1 MLISMEGTI
10 HTLIS
15 KEIQVQ
21 KKVTLMTAAKMGMTI
36 VAPKK
41 SYLSHMAIKIP

>member
-10 HTLIS
+10 QTLKL

-21 KKVTLMTAAKMGMTI
+21 KKVTLMRAAKTGMTT
-36 VAPKK
+36 VAPKE